1 MNPSSPFLFHPEGSA
16 ASTDFVARRLDRII
30 EHLQRVYHP
39 ARESILARYQA
50 TARKKKLGF
59 TD

>member
-39 ARESILARYQA
+39 ARESILARYRA
-50 TARKKKLGF
+50 MARKKKL
-59 TD
+59 